1 MFYGIMYL
9 KASIKQSNIPSMT
22 EKELLIQYR
31 STGDLDLLGKL
42 YAPYMSLLYGVCFK
56 YLHDAEKSQDAVMQ
70 IFEELIRKLRIHEVD
85 NFKSWLYTFSKNFCL
100 MQLRKEKGTQYVDID
115 EQVAVGHDYLDESDP
130 KEWSESQFEKLEMCM
145 LTLKPE
151 QERCIRLFYLEQKCY
166 KDIVALTGI
175 EMNKV
180 KSYIQN
186 GKRNL
191 KICMESK

>member
-1 MFYGIMYL
+1 
-9 KASIKQSNIPSMT
+9 
-22 EKELLIQYR
+22 
-31 STGDLDLLGKL
+31 
-42 YAPYMSLLYGVCFK
+42 
-56 YLHDAEKSQDAVMQ
+56 
-70 IFEELIRKLRIHEVD
+70 
-85 NFKSWLYTFSKNFCL
+85 